1 MPVAASLR
9 KDLIIAQ
16 DYVTHGLRRRAK
28 ELATL
33 ELGPK
38 TDLEL
43 RDKLGAEIA
52 AERFACIDRVMIVNR
67 RRSLT
72 PHWSIFHAE
81 THHDRGG
88 ARCRSGCSPFALRR
102 VRCAPISTAR

>member
-1 MPVAASLR
+1 MPVDASLR

-16 DYVTHGLRRRAK
+16 DYVTHGLRLRAK

-33 ELGPK
+33 E

-52 AERFACIDRVMIVNR
+52 AERFTCIDRVMI
-67 RRSLT
+67 
-72 PHWSIFHAE
+72 A
-81 THHDRGG
+81 
-88 ARCRSGCSPFALRR
+88 CRSGCSTFGLRR

>member
-1 MPVAASLR
+1 MPVGASLG
-9 KDLIIAQ
+9 KDLIIAH
-16 DYVTHGLRRRAK
+16 DYVTHGLWLRAE

-52 AERFACIDRVMIVNR
+52 AERFTCIDRVMIAN
-67 RRSLT
+67 
-72 PHWSIFHAE
+72 
-81 THHDRGG
+81 
-88 ARCRSGCSPFALRR
+88 RSGCSTFALRR